1 MIHTVEC
8 AVIHAEVFCTNVG
21 SQNVNVRLRGIH
33 LIGDVHI
40 FGAEHQVRDVTGP
53 AAHIGTCLHNSR
65 SHPLRLGIVGHIHC
79 AKHMAKV
86 NFIAIGQ
93 CEVAQVLQCRSR
105 GIVRGI
111 LLGNIGGK
119 GSILLAADHFPSAGG
134 VPLHACTDIVDD
146 QRIDIL
152 TGIFFRIGL
161 GIAFQNLEAGKEC
174 RIV

>member
-1 MIHTVEC
+1 MIHLVER
-8 AVIHAEVFCTNVG
+8 AVIYTEVSCAKVG
-21 SQNVNVRLRGIH
+21 GKRIDVRLRGIYLVSDIH
-33 LIGDVHI
+33 V
-40 FGAEHQVRDVTGP
+40 FGAVHQIRNVTGP
-53 AAHIGTCLHNSR
+53 TAHVGTSLNNSIRHALH
-65 SHPLRLGIVGHIHC
+65 LGIIGHIHR

-93 CEVAQVLQCRSR
+93 CEVVDILQRRGRSV
-105 GIVRGI
+105 VRGI
-111 LLGNIGGK
+111 LLGNVGGE

-146 QRIDIL
+146 QRIGIL
-152 TGIFFRIGL
+152 TSIFFRIGL

>member
-1 MIHTVEC
+1 
-8 AVIHAEVFCTNVG
+8 
-21 SQNVNVRLRGIH
+21 
-33 LIGDVHI
+33 
-40 FGAEHQVRDVTGP
+40 
-53 AAHIGTCLHNSR
+53 
-65 SHPLRLGIVGHIHC
+65 
-79 AKHMAKV
+79 MAKV

-93 CEVAQVLQCRSR
+93 REVAQVLQCRSR

-161 GIAFQNLEAGKEC
+161 GIASRTLKQEKNVA
-174 RIV
+174 

>member
-1 MIHTVEC
+1 
-8 AVIHAEVFCTNVG
+8 
-21 SQNVNVRLRGIH
+21 
-33 LIGDVHI
+33 
-40 FGAEHQVRDVTGP
+40 
-53 AAHIGTCLHNSR
+53 
-65 SHPLRLGIVGHIHC
+65 
-79 AKHMAKV
+79 MAKV

-146 QRIDIL
+146 QRIGIL
-152 TGIFFRIGL
+152 TGIFLRIGL
-161 GIAFQNLEAGKEC
+161 GIAFQNLETGKEC
-174 RIV
+174 CIV